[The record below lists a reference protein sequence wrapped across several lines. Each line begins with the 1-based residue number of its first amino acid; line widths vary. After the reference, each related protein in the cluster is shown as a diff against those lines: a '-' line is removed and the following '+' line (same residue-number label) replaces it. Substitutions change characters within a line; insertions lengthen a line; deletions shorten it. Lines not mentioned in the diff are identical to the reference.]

1 MIRKLLTVALAF
13 VFIGSG
19 MAHAHQPVVLLNTD
33 TTAAKGPLLVDGTVS
48 FAVRA
53 AFTKAGEKKAFRAQ
67 FKAGDTLAI
76 EYLIVDKKPE
86 SSLRISAL
94 PTLVVTSPMGTSF
107 TMKLNERT
115 KFYEQYGKVNYFYLG
130 RYKAMAEAGIY
141 NFVITSKGKAGITVA
156 VGERE
161 VRGDVLRG
169 PAPKQTPTQNSTPSS
184 TPTPAA
190 SSTPSSTPTPAA
202 SKTQTPT
209 ASATGYTLDQV
220 KANNTAANCW
230 TIVDDNVY
238 NLTTWIN
245 AHPGGSNAILSLCG
259 VDGTSAFKSQHAGR
273 AMPAGQ
279 LESLK
284 IGTLK

>member
-1 MIRKLLTVALAF
+1 
-13 VFIGSG
+13 
-19 MAHAHQPVVLLNTD
+19 
-33 TTAAKGPLLVDGTVS
+33 
-48 FAVRA
+48 
-53 AFTKAGEKKAFRAQ
+53 
-67 FKAGDTLAI
+67 
-76 EYLIVDKKPE
+76 
-86 SSLRISAL
+86 
-94 PTLVVTSPMGTSF
+94 
-107 TMKLNERT
+107 
-115 KFYEQYGKVNYFYLG
+115 
-130 RYKAMAEAGIY
+130 MAEAGIY

-161 VRGDVLRG
+161 VGGDVLRG

-284 IGTLK
+284 IGPLK

>member
-1 MIRKLLTVALAF
+1 MGFAL
-13 VFIGSG
+13 VFFGSG

-48 FAVRA
+48 FALRA
-53 AFTKAGEKKAFRAQ
+53 SFTKPREKKAFRAQ

-86 SSLRISAL
+86 SSLRASAL

-161 VRGDVLRG
+161 VRGEVLRG
-169 PAPKQTPTQNSTPSS
+169 AAPAPAQSSTPSASSTPSS
-184 TPTPAA
+184 TPSA
-190 SSTPSSTPTPAA
+190 SSTPSSTPTPTA
-202 SKTQTPT
+202 SKTQTPA
-209 ASATGYTLDQV
+209 ASATGYTLAQV
-220 KANNTAANCW
+220 KANSTAANCW

-245 AHPGGSNAILSLCG
+245 AHPGGANAIMSLCG